1 MFWDGDEDME
11 KQQKESEEYT
21 VASSEKV
28 KKVMDE
34 ITKDHD
40 ELFKKLAKS

>member
-11 KQQKESEEYT
+11 KQQEKKSDVEYRDATKEE
-21 VASSEKV
+21 VEKSV
-28 KKVMDE
+28 E
-34 ITKDHD
+34 RHD